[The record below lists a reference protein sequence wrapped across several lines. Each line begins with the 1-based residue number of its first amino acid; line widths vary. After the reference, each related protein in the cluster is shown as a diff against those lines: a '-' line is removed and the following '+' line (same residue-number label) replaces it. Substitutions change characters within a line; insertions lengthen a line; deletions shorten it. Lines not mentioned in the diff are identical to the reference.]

1 MEKFEAQQLQV
12 LSTPLHSLHPSFHC
26 VCSTLT
32 NEILK
37 NDLSFNFKNVQMEK
51 AGKRCTV
58 KFKFKFIF
66 IFLLIEVEFA
76 LMPIHS
82 YWKYENAEKL
92 NH

>member
-1 MEKFEAQQLQV
+1 
-12 LSTPLHSLHPSFHC
+12 
-26 VCSTLT
+26 
-32 NEILK
+32 
-37 NDLSFNFKNVQMEK
+37 MEK

-82 YWKYENAEKL
+82 YWKYENAEKCFYDFTTKWEL
-92 NH
+92 TRFIAKYVVAYDFKAKLSFYEFTNL

>member
-1 MEKFEAQQLQV
+1 MQ
-12 LSTPLHSLHPSFHC
+12 
-26 VCSTLT
+26 
-32 NEILK
+32 NLK
-37 NDLSFNFKNVQMEK
+37 SFNLKNVQMEK
-51 AGKRCTV
+51 AGTRCTV

>member
-1 MEKFEAQQLQV
+1 
-12 LSTPLHSLHPSFHC
+12 
-26 VCSTLT
+26 
-32 NEILK
+32 
-37 NDLSFNFKNVQMEK
+37 MEK

-66 IFLLIEVEFA
+66 IFFLIEVEFA